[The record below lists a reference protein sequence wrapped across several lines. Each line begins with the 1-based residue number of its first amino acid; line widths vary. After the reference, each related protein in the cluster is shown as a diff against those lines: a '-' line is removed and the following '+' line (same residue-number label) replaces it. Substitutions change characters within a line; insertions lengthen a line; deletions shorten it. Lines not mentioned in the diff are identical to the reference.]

1 MTPPVVLDSQTS
13 ASYMLQQASCAAH
26 VLVNRTGIPK
36 DAWEDLRQEFVLD
49 CLQRAPGFDP
59 SRGEWRAFVRRLMR
73 NRSGVAAHREWKRA
87 QSEDVT
93 QSRDGSDPNQ
103 PDILDL
109 ATAPREPASDDPT
122 VSLVLSADMQVL
134 IARLPDNLRNLAL
147 DLTYLT
153 PVQVAAKTK
162 RSPQRI
168 HQLMAR
174 LRVAVVDAGILPKGF
189 LTGGVR

>member
-73 NRSGVAAHREWKRA
+73 NRSGVAAHRDPLMFHRELLYL
-87 QSEDVT
+87 
-93 QSRDGSDPNQ
+93 SRDRF
-103 PDILDL
+103 DILRSELWELTQAFLDARRRGVFYQNTSFCFNYHRPCAYFAL
-109 ATAPREPASDDPT
+109 CRSNGNPNVIDNFYQRSAPNEE
-122 VSLVLSADMQVL
+122 
-134 IARLPDNLRNLAL
+134 
-147 DLTYLT
+147 
-153 PVQVAAKTK
+153 
-162 RSPQRI
+162 
-168 HQLMAR
+168 
-174 LRVAVVDAGILPKGF
+174 LRVLPETTPEPVF
-189 LTGGVR
+189 